1 MQNELCPIGDT
12 QTVCNEIDQYLRIE
26 GKTTYACVI
35 LWNIKYVNSYF
46 TKIGTIP
53 IMEWSAFKVD
63 LLLMLAIWLNHV
75 KTKPM
80 DSLANITVQITW
92 VLSLC

>member
-53 IMEWSAFKVD
+53 IME
-63 LLLMLAIWLNHV
+63 
-75 KTKPM
+75 
-80 DSLANITVQITW
+80 
-92 VLSLC
+92 